1 MWVHRLSGTMIL
13 LITIA
18 LGIVGIKISD
28 WELAGDSPHTV
39 IGLIIFFATFFVAVG
54 GVFARSRARRLTW
67 KTLVIQRVRSLHKFA
82 GRIMI
87 ILG

>member
-1 MWVHRLSGTMIL
+1 MIL

-18 LGIVGIKISD
+18 LGIVGIKMSN
-28 WELAGDSPHTV
+28 WELSGDSPHTV

-54 GVFARSRARRLTW
+54 GVFARSRARRLEW
-67 KTLVIQRVRSLHKFA
+67 KTLLIHRVRGLHKFA